1 MVHVVDD
8 TTSQADGALLFGLHA
23 TAGSFL
29 LSASGG
35 IASNQELLWNYA
47 TGGGGVSRLLRARA
61 RPARCALARPIILI
75 IIDIYYPDRG
85 SSPGLAL
92 GGSSVVNVNSGG
104 PGPAQSLGKLR
115 GALSISIAT
124 YHACNINEVNRIARA
139 VIINY

>member
-75 IIDIYYPDRG
+75 IIDR
-85 SSPGLAL
+85 SRST
-92 GGSSVVNVNSGG
+92 S
-104 PGPAQSLGKLR
+104 
-115 GALSISIAT
+115 
-124 YHACNINEVNRIARA
+124 C
-139 VIINY
+139 